1 MDISRMGTYTLQ
13 IKYTLMSK
21 LFILQPNDYNDRV
34 KGKKK
39 MEKVKTFFYT

>member
-1 MDISRMGTYTLQ
+1 
-13 IKYTLMSK
+13 MSK

-39 MEKVKTFFYT
+39 DGKSENILLYLTYNFS